1 MSDKE
6 FFEQQIA
13 DFEFNRE
20 MALDVLRIEL
30 NNPSPN
36 DKKIDTLVDRLYS
49 YITTIKYSKERIVEA
64 LAADTGEEVSDYRV

>member
-6 FFEQQIA
+6 FFEQQIE

-20 MALDVLRIEL
+20 MALDVLKREL

-49 YITTIKYSKERIVEA
+49 YITTIKYYKERIVEA
-64 LAADTGEEVSDYRV
+64 LAADTSEEVSK

>member
-64 LAADTGEEVSDYRV
+64 LAADTSEEVSK

>member
-6 FFEQQIA
+6 FFEQQIE

-20 MALDVLRIEL
+20 MALDVLRREL

-64 LAADTGEEVSDYRV
+64 LAADTSEEVSK

>member
-6 FFEQQIA
+6 FFEQQIE

-20 MALDVLRIEL
+20 MALDVLRREL

-49 YITTIKYSKERIVEA
+49 YITTIKYSKERMVEVLSA
-64 LAADTGEEVSDYRV
+64 NTSEEVSK

>member
-30 NNPSPN
+30 NNPFPN

-64 LAADTGEEVSDYRV
+64 LAADTSEEVSK

>member
-6 FFEQQIA
+6 FFEQEIE

-20 MALDVLRIEL
+20 MALDVLRREL

-64 LAADTGEEVSDYRV
+64 LAADTSEEVSK

>member
-6 FFEQQIA
+6 FFEQQIE

-30 NNPSPN
+30 NNQSPN
-36 DKKIDTLVDRLYS
+36 QKNRHVGR
-49 YITTIKYSKERIVEA
+49 
-64 LAADTGEEVSDYRV
+64 

>member
-20 MALDVLRIEL
+20 IALDVLRIEL

-36 DKKIDTLVDRLYS
+36 DKKIDTLIDRLYS

-64 LAADTGEEVSDYRV
+64 LAADTSEEVSK

>member
-6 FFEQQIA
+6 FFEQQIE

-30 NNPSPN
+30 NNPFPN

-64 LAADTGEEVSDYRV
+64 LAADTSEEVSK

>member
-6 FFEQQIA
+6 FFEQQIE

-30 NNPSPN
+30 NNPLPN

-64 LAADTGEEVSDYRV
+64 LAADTSEEVSK

>member
-49 YITTIKYSKERIVEA
+49 YITTIKYSKERIAEA
-64 LAADTGEEVSDYRV
+64 LAADTSEEVSK

>member
-64 LAADTGEEVSDYRV
+64 LAADTGKEVSK

>member
-6 FFEQQIA
+6 FFEQQIE

-36 DKKIDTLVDRLYS
+36 DKKIDTLIDRLYS

-64 LAADTGEEVSDYRV
+64 LAADTSEEVSK

>member
-64 LAADTGEEVSDYRV
+64 LGDDTSDAVSK

>member
-6 FFEQQIA
+6 FFEQQIE

-30 NNPSPN
+30 NKPFPN

-64 LAADTGEEVSDYRV
+64 LAADTSEEVSK

>member
-6 FFEQQIA
+6 FFEQQIE

-20 MALDVLRIEL
+20 MALDVLRREL

-49 YITTIKYSKERIVEA
+49 YITTIKYSKERSVKA
-64 LAADTGEEVSDYRV
+64 LVADTSEEVSK

>member
-6 FFEQQIA
+6 FFEQQIE

-64 LAADTGEEVSDYRV
+64 LAADTSEEVSK